1 VIINL
6 PTERVI
12 GGSRIFRGGDF
23 GIITERNFLVQWRRQ
38 DLARGGLKTTSNN
51 LSHTYSMKYSAISH
65 RSHPS
70 RSAPACLTGS
80 RVTNISKS
88 FTHKMAAKT
97 SWHRYGTKLRD
108 FHRMYRKAA
117 ARTFGSWDIDVE
129 VETFF
134 TLALEERPQPLNVVV
149 PGTTKLTK
157 KTMQNTSKPTQTQMI
172 LTGGVIQCIWPFI
185 TPPVKIICMYV
196 LVWRSFAWCFSSIS
210 SYPGRPH

>member
-1 VIINL
+1 M
-6 PTERVI
+6 
-12 GGSRIFRGGDF
+12 
-23 GIITERNFLVQWRRQ
+23 ERNYVTFTVCIE
-38 DLARGGLKTTSNN
+38 N
-51 LSHTYSMKYSAISH
+51 L
-65 RSHPS
+65 
-70 RSAPACLTGS
+70 LQ
-80 RVTNISKS
+80 
-88 FTHKMAAKT
+88 
-97 SWHRYGTKLRD
+97 
-108 FHRMYRKAA
+108 
-117 ARTFGSWDIDVE
+117 RTFGSWDIDVE

-210 SYPGRPH
+210 SYPGRPQ